1 MPVHACQRQVNETF
15 IFIMSKS
22 RLSPVLRCLQDHLSA
37 LEALKRMVSACLKMN
52 SENQYWRKIP
62 TGWATLKT
70 TSSTLCQHCA
80 IQGTLFCKKSF
91 CGSPYVDIQRLLSF
105 RFKGLFFLNEDTAER
120 ARQVFQTLVEVE
132 YEALGGANNNN
143 AQEEHDAE
151 AGDEDSTSIL
161 HSLRK
166 RICRDR
172 ERQIQVKFFVESLFT
187 NYTCQAQDTTDTVS
201 SVIEKYL
208 NAPLEECKCLR
219 CFDNLNNWEK
229 YIFVKTKT

>member
-1 MPVHACQRQVNETF
+1 M
-15 IFIMSKS
+15 
-22 RLSPVLRCLQDHLSA
+22 
-37 LEALKRMVSACLKMN
+37 
-52 SENQYWRKIP
+52 
-62 TGWATLKT
+62 
-70 TSSTLCQHCA
+70 CQHCA
-80 IQGTLFCKKSF
+80 IQGTFFCKKSF
-91 CGSPYVDIQRLLSF
+91 RGSPYVDIQRLLSF

-219 CFDNLNNWEK
+219 CFDNLNN
-229 YIFVKTKT
+229 